1 MFDKLAYKR
10 WYSIWILNEVIH
22 LFHSNTYASNCQ
34 NPINR
39 QYTRVHCKKQMFVNI
54 EESDKTV
61 TVIDKNFGTIFDTHE
76 CVLMIPGVHSF
87 FLMNA

>member
-1 MFDKLAYKR
+1 
-10 WYSIWILNEVIH
+10 
-22 LFHSNTYASNCQ
+22 
-34 NPINR
+34 
-39 QYTRVHCKKQMFVNI
+39 MFVNI